1 MLGVAALGTAVA
13 ASACAD
19 SRAGDTSDLSDGA
32 PIPARETATP
42 AAPGSGQPFL
52 ASEAAGGVWMSWTE
66 PAPGGGH
73 RIAAAHFDGG
83 GEGGSDGGVGRTDGR
98 WGTPVT
104 IAQGRDFFVNWAD
117 FPSIHVFGELLVAH
131 WLQRGGGEGTYD
143 YGVRLAWSRDE
154 GATWSEPWTPH
165 EDGTPTEH
173 GFVSVFQ
180 AGGRARGLGAPQ
192 TGDRGPAGGQVWAA
206 WLDGRAMVA
215 PGGPMS
221 LRARALPVPGEA
233 GLDKTRPGP
242 EETLDDR
249 ICECCQT
256 DAVVAGGVPV
266 VAFRDRGEGELRNVH
281 VVRRL
286 PGGWTESVPV
296 HDDGWIVGGCPVN
309 GPAMAE
315 RDGRVAVAW
324 FTAPDGEARVNVAFS
339 RDGGVAFGPA
349 FRIDAGRAA
358 GRVDVVALD
367 DGSALAT
374 WLEREEA
381 GGAVV
386 LSRRVTPD
394 GAMGPPRALVAST
407 DDRASGFPRIA
418 RLGTDRLVMAWTA
431 VAGDQSRVRAAVFD
445 MDAWDAP
452 R

>member
-1 MLGVAALGTAVA
+1 
-13 ASACAD
+13 
-19 SRAGDTSDLSDGA
+19 
-32 PIPARETATP
+32 
-42 AAPGSGQPFL
+42 
-52 ASEAAGGVWMSWTE
+52 
-66 PAPGGGH
+66 
-73 RIAAAHFDGG
+73 
-83 GEGGSDGGVGRTDGR
+83 
-98 WGTPVT
+98 
-104 IAQGRDFFVNWAD
+104 
-117 FPSIHVFGELLVAH
+117 
-131 WLQRGGGEGTYD
+131 
-143 YGVRLAWSRDE
+143 
-154 GATWSEPWTPH
+154 
-165 EDGTPTEH
+165 
-173 GFVSVFQ
+173 
-180 AGGRARGLGAPQ
+180 
-192 TGDRGPAGGQVWAA
+192 
-206 WLDGRAMVA
+206 MVA

-233 GLDKTRPGP
+233 GPDETRPGP

-256 DAVVAGGVPV
+256 DAVVAAGVPV

-286 PGGWTESVPV
+286 PDGWTESVPV

-315 RDGRVAVAW
+315 RNGRVAVAW